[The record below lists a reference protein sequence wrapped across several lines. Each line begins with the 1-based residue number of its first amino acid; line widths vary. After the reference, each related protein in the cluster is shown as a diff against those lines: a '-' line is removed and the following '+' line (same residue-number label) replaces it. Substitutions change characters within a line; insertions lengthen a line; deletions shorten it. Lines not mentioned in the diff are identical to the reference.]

1 MTRRQIDVRL
11 ADSTASAD
19 AVFALLADGTTWP
32 NWAPIDSFELERAG
46 DPPPE
51 GVGAIRVFKRGRVTG
66 RDEIVELVPGSRLG
80 YVSISGLAIKDYRAT
95 VDVGDAG
102 DDTGGAVIRWRA
114 SFFPKIP
121 RHRSDPPPRHSA
133 GSSSN
138 APTGSRARP
147 AQQREQS
154 VLERQAGVLLAHR
167 RLGVDRRGEV
177 VELDLL
183 GALVELGLVGEAVEQ
198 LA

>member
-1 MTRRQIDVRL
+1 VAKRREIDVT
-11 ADSTASAD
+11 AQTSASAA

-66 RDEIVELVPGSRLG
+66 RDEIVEIVPGSRLG

-95 VDVGDAG
+95 VDVEDSV
-102 DDTGGAVIRWRA
+102 DDMGGAVIRWRA

-121 RHRSDPPPRHSA
+121 GTGGLMQRGIRRFLQQCADGLA
-133 GSSSN
+133 GKAARQSS
-138 APTGSRARP
+138 
-147 AQQREQS
+147 
-154 VLERQAGVLLAHR
+154 
-167 RLGVDRRGEV
+167 
-177 VELDLL
+177 
-183 GALVELGLVGEAVEQ
+183 
-198 LA
+198 

>member
-1 MTRRQIDVRL
+1 MYTLYSNVRWTVAKRREIDV
-11 ADSTASAD
+11 TARTSANAD

-32 NWAPIDSFELERAG
+32 NWAPIESFELERAG

-102 DDTGGAVIRWRA
+102 DDTWRCRHPLA
-114 SFFPKIP
+114 GVVLPEDP
-121 RHRSDPPPRHSA
+121 RHGCDPPPRHPA
-133 GSSSN
+133 VPP
-138 APTGSRARP
+138 AMRRRARP
-147 AQQREQS
+147 EGCPTDLSSQS
-154 VLERQAGVLLAHR
+154 SKGRPAYCSHT
-167 RLGVDRRGEV
+167 
-177 VELDLL
+177 
-183 GALVELGLVGEAVEQ
+183 EAWAWTDE
-198 LA
+198 AR